1 MGHMDPNGAEALQ
14 QDLEFGASDIFFQDF
29 ELDKL

>member
-1 MGHMDPNGAEALQ
+1 MGQMDPNAADALQ
-14 QDLEFGASDIFFQDF
+14 QDLEFGASDIFFHDF